1 MLVNLALLLIA
12 IAILALIPIGCI
24 MTRGHG
30 PRGVTTSA
38 H

>member
-1 MLVNLALLLIA
+1 MLVNFGLLLIA
-12 IAILALIPIGCI
+12 ISIVALIPIGCI
-24 MTRGHG
+24 MTRGRG